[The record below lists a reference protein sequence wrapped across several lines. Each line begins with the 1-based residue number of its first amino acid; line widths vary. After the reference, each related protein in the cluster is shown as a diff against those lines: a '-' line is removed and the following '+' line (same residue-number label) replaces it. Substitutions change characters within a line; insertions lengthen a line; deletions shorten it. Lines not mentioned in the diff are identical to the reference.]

1 MKMPDVNPGDWVQIG
16 RKKEVNAVI
25 STVYERLSANEGNIE
40 VVYFDR
46 INRAINEDLIWTGS
60 NWEFA
65 KKGLG
70 GCYANRYPRL
80 ALFVS
85 ILRRGRH

>member
-1 MKMPDVNPGDWVQIG
+1 MNMPDVRLGDWIQVG
-16 RKKEVNAVI
+16 KKKEIDAVVSI
-25 STVYERLSANEGNIE
+25 IYEGLSAHEGNIE
-40 VVYFDR
+40 AVYLDR
-46 INRAINEDLIWTGS
+46 INQAINEDLKWTGS

-70 GCYANRYPRL
+70 GRYANKYPRL

-85 ILRRGRH
+85 ILRGGRH